1 MRHGLVVGPWVPG
14 GKPFKDL
21 TPSFLKL
28 LPGTRG
34 EQSSMA
40 NIPTVKCCPCQRPKA
55 MEPTNLELKLPV
67 IL

>member
-1 MRHGLVVGPWVPG
+1 MVGPWVAG
-14 GKPFKDL
+14 GKPFKAL

-34 EQSSMA
+34 ELSYTA
-40 NIPTVKCCPCQRPKA
+40 NVPTVKCCSCQRPKA
-55 MEPTNLELKLPV
+55 MEPTNLELKLPI